1 MCLLTLHAAID
12 RQNVGLVWIPNV
24 VSQKKKIE
32 SFPELYL
39 TWSQLPAL
47 FTTISMSLT
56 LKVSF
61 PLSQDS
67 FTLNGATSLPRG
79 SPLTEDYPR
88 RADRAGTRVLAH
100 FPLDPTTPPPPLPS
114 TRRSHSCSLDPPS
127 LTRPVGT

>member
-47 FTTISMSLT
+47 STTISMSLT

-100 FPLDPTTPPPPLPS
+100 FPLDPTTTTTLHS
-114 TRRSHSCSLDPPS
+114 EESQLLARSS
-127 LTRPVGT
+127 

>member
-1 MCLLTLHAAID
+1 
-12 RQNVGLVWIPNV
+12 
-24 VSQKKKIE
+24 
-32 SFPELYL
+32 
-39 TWSQLPAL
+39 
-47 FTTISMSLT
+47 MSLT

-100 FPLDPTTPPPPLPS
+100 FPLDLTTTTTTTT

-127 LTRPVGT
+127 IARPVGT

>member
-1 MCLLTLHAAID
+1 
-12 RQNVGLVWIPNV
+12 
-24 VSQKKKIE
+24 
-32 SFPELYL
+32 
-39 TWSQLPAL
+39 
-47 FTTISMSLT
+47 MSLT

-100 FPLDPTTPPPPLPS
+100 FPPPHHHHYPTLGGVTAA
-114 TRRSHSCSLDPPS
+114 R
-127 LTRPVGT
+127 

>member
-1 MCLLTLHAAID
+1 
-12 RQNVGLVWIPNV
+12 
-24 VSQKKKIE
+24 
-32 SFPELYL
+32 
-39 TWSQLPAL
+39 
-47 FTTISMSLT
+47 MSLT

-100 FPLDPTTPPPPLPS
+100 FPLETPPPP
-114 TRRSHSCSLDPPS
+114 PP
-127 LTRPVGT
+127 LLGGVTAAR